1 MTAIPGWEGPVKKD
15 GTNYVCYKKVIE
27 QGEEDIQD
35 HKLSLESIKEIIAAP
50 KMLFVKVVD
59 SQFSGGIVNL
69 GKSWEIVFESGK
81 WVRYNLDLSPKYVI
95 AGWRLTRLGAGTPL
109 DIDIKSIN
117 EMATWLEQNT

>member
-1 MTAIPGWEGPVKKD
+1 MNDIPGWDGPEKKN
-15 GTNYVCYKKVIE
+15 GTNYMCYKKVIE
-27 QGEEDIQD
+27 PSDQEIES
-35 HKLSLESIKEIIAAP
+35 HKLSLESIKESIAAP
-50 KMLFVKVVD
+50 KMLFIKVVD

-69 GKSWEIVFESGK
+69 GKSWEIIFESGK

-95 AGWRLTRLGAGTPL
+95 AGWRLTRSGAGTPL